1 MRSGEAAPPRALG
14 REEAQA
20 LAGLAA
26 LLVITAAWWAL
37 ALWPTAGDAPEWLA
51 RTRAVCF
58 GVAADGLPDAG
69 GWIGLIGGPLGMLVI
84 LLVGWARGV
93 AGLLRRAR
101 GSLPMA
107 GVLAT
112 MLLMAVGLFTGAGWR
127 VQQARASAPE
137 EAASASALLDD
148 GVPSTYPR
156 LDRDA
161 PPLALLAHTGAR
173 LDAAALTGRPVLV
186 TFAYAHCATICPLLV
201 RNALRARESLAGTAA
216 EPAVLVVTLDPWRDT
231 PSRLPA
237 MARDWAL
244 PESGAWILGGAVAEV
259 EAALDAWDVPRTRDA
274 TNGAVTHP
282 ALTYILDRDGR
293 LAYATTGDT
302 ATLIALLERL

>member
-1 MRSGEAAPPRALG
+1 MRSGTPAPPRALG

-20 LAGLAA
+20 LAGLTA
-26 LLVITAAWWAL
+26 LLAITAAWWAL
-37 ALWPTAGDAPEWLA
+37 ALWPTAGAAPEWLA

-58 GVAADGLPDAG
+58 GVAGDGLPDAA
-69 GWIGLIGGPLGMLVI
+69 GWIGLIGGPAGMLAI

-101 GSLPMA
+101 AGGAMA
-107 GVLAT
+107 GV
-112 MLLMAVGLFTGAGWR
+112 VGLLALGAVLMLTGAGWR
-127 VQQARASAPE
+127 VREARAAAPE
-137 EAASASALLDD
+137 SAASAFALADD
-148 GVPSTYPR
+148 AVPSTYPR

-161 PPLALLAHTGAR
+161 PSLALLAHTGER
-173 LDAAALTGRPVLV
+173 FDAASLDGRPVLV

-216 EPAVLVVTLDPWRDT
+216 EPAVVVVTLDPWRDT

-237 MARDWAL
+237 MARDWEFPAT
-244 PESGAWILGGAVAEV
+244 GAWILGGEVAEV
-259 EAALDAWDVPRTRDA
+259 EAALDAWDVPRTRDES
-274 TNGAVTHP
+274 NGAVTHP

-302 ATLIALLERL
+302 ETLVALLGRI